1 MRMQQVSGIGAAVVI
16 ASCLQLAAGR
26 SRAASATFE
35 VEGSVTLARIAG
47 QATRFRVPL
56 ALRMT
61 LDDDGAYQLSPIQG
75 ACVPSRQIG
84 GRVDIRGGRVVD
96 EILARGVRAV
106 TTSCFGRGRG
116 ASLPDIHVT
125 EEGDT
130 IVGTFSARSRLRGV
144 VGPGRAPAFALWRGR
159 FVGWRID

>member
-1 MRMQQVSGIGAAVVI
+1 MRTKPVSRIGAPALV
-16 ASCLQLAAGR
+16 AFCLLLAAG
-26 SRAASATFE
+26 SSAAATFD
-35 VEGSVTLARIAG
+35 VKGSATLARIAG
-47 QATRFRVPL
+47 QATHFRVPL
-56 ALRMT
+56 ALRVT
-61 LDDDGAYQLSPIQG
+61 VDDDGAYQLSPIQG

-84 GRVDIRGGRVVD
+84 GHVDIRGGRVID

-130 IVGTFSARSRLRGV
+130 IVGTFSTRNRLPGV
-144 VGPGRAPAFALWRGR
+144 VGPGGAPAFVLWRGR
-159 FVGWRID
+159 FVGWRAD